1 MDPAL
6 RFALLGQV
14 RAWRGDVEV
23 DLGSRQQRAVLA
35 VLLLR
40 EGQPLPVDEAA
51 RELWGDDVPRGAAS
65 TIRTYVYRLRRI
77 LGGGGPGLITSS
89 GGGYVLAVDPLAVDV
104 GLFRHHIHKAREAL
118 RSGDTSSAAAGL
130 RAGLALW
137 QGTPLSGAVGPGSTA
152 HRVRLEQMRAAAV
165 VDELAVSIELGCHV
179 EAVSELTALV
189 SRHPLR
195 ERLWELLI
203 LALYRSGQRAEAL
216 AAYRDIRR
224 LLRDE
229 LGLEPGAGLRELH
242 ARILADDGSPTA
254 PITEPV
260 VTPTPAQ
267 LPADT
272 ADFVGRSPEI
282 TWITDRLLCP
292 DGPALVGITG
302 FTGMGKTAL
311 ATHVARSVRH
321 HFRDGQLFA
330 TLSTPGGPP
339 VDPGEIL
346 AGFLAAFGIGR
357 DRLPAAVGERSA
369 LWRTLLTERRIL
381 VVLDDAD
388 SSEQVL
394 PLLPAA
400 PSSAVIVTSW
410 RRLIDL
416 PGLRSV
422 AVGPLAD
429 EDALTLMGR
438 LAGHER
444 LRAEPCAAEGI
455 VAECSAQPLA
465 VRISAARLLARP
477 RETVH
482 EVHRQI
488 REDFASPVVLDEDR
502 RAASTRFEWAMSRLA
517 PELAAACRRIAL
529 CDHDLLDVPAVA
541 PLLGV
546 EGTEARRI
554 LEALVGVHLLEAVGG
569 GRYRF
574 LTLVRAEV
582 RRHALRPSG
591 VSPRAPADD
600 FPAAHAAPTAASSAG
615 ALPLTAAR
623 ACRP

>member
-1 MDPAL
+1 MDPGL

-14 RAWRGDVEV
+14 RAWRGAVEV
-23 DLGSRQQRAVLA
+23 DLGSRQQRALLA

-40 EGQPLPVDEAA
+40 EGRPLPVDEAA
-51 RELWGDDVPRGAAS
+51 RELWGDDVPRGAAG

-77 LGGGGPGLITSS
+77 LGGGPGLITAA

-104 GLFRHHIHKAREAL
+104 GLFRHHLHKAREAL
-118 RSGDTSSAAAGL
+118 RSGDASSAAAGL

-137 QGTPLSGAVGPGSTA
+137 QGTPLSGAVGPGSNA
-152 HRVRLEQMRAAAV
+152 HRVRLEQMRSAAV

-203 LALYRSGQRAEAL
+203 LALHRSGQRTEAL
-216 AAYRDIRR
+216 EAYRDIRR
-224 LLRDE
+224 LLREE

-242 ARILADDGSPTA
+242 AGILDGDGALTA
-254 PITEPV
+254 PFTDPV
-260 VTPTPAQ
+260 VTTAPAQ

-311 ATHVARSVRH
+311 ATRVAQSVRH

-330 TLSTPGGPP
+330 TLSRPGCPP

-357 DRLPAAVGERSA
+357 DRLPAAVGARSA

-381 VVLDDAD
+381 VVLDDAH

-400 PSSAVIVTSW
+400 PSSAVIMTSW
-410 RRLIDL
+410 RRLMDL

-429 EDALTLMGR
+429 EDALALMGR
-438 LAGHER
+438 LAGQER
-444 LRAEPCAAEGI
+444 LRAEPDAAEGI

-477 RETVH
+477 RERVH
-482 EVHRQI
+482 EVRRQI
-488 REDFASPVVLDEDR
+488 REDFASPVVLDEDCG
-502 RAASTRFEWAMSRLA
+502 AANTRFEWAMSRLA
-517 PELAAACRRIAL
+517 PELAAACEQVAL
-529 CDHDLLDVPAVA
+529 CDRDLLDVPAVA

-546 EGTEARRI
+546 EGAEARRI

-574 LTLVRAEV
+574 LALVRAKV
-582 RRHALRPSG
+582 RRHALRP
-591 VSPRAPADD
+591 APGGCLISRGATGRC
-600 FPAAHAAPTAASSAG
+600 AAERLGQLRGQGGS
-615 ALPLTAAR
+615 R
-623 ACRP
+623 

>member
-14 RAWRGDVEV
+14 RAWRDGVEL
-23 DLGSRQQRAVLA
+23 DLGSRQQRAMLA

-40 EGQPLPVDEAA
+40 EGRPVPVDEAA
-51 RELWGDDVPRGAAS
+51 RELWGEDVPRGAAG
-65 TIRTYVYRLRRI
+65 TVRTYVYRLRRI
-77 LGGGGPGLITSS
+77 LGAGGPRLITSAGS
-89 GGGYVLAVDPLAVDV
+89 GYVLAVDPLAVDV
-104 GLFRHHIHKAREAL
+104 GLFRHHLHRAREAL
-118 RSGDTSSAAAGL
+118 RSGDASSAAAGL

-137 QGTPLSGAVGPGSTA
+137 QGTPLSGAPGPGFDD
-152 HRVRLEQMRAAAV
+152 HRVRLEQMRSAAV
-165 VDELAVSIELGCHV
+165 VDELAVSIELGCHD

-203 LALYRSGQRAEAL
+203 LALHRSGRRAEAL
-216 AAYRDIRR
+216 EAYRDIRR
-224 LLRDE
+224 LLREE
-229 LGLEPGAGLRELH
+229 LGLEPGAGLSELH
-242 ARILADDGSPTA
+242 ARILAVDA
-254 PITEPV
+254 PASSAEPV
-260 VTPTPAQ
+260 VATTPAQ
-267 LPADT
+267 LPSDT

-302 FTGMGKTAL
+302 FAGMGKTAL
-311 ATHVARSVRH
+311 ATHVARAVRH

-330 TLSTPGGPP
+330 TLSRPGHPP

-357 DRLPAAVGERSA
+357 DRLPAALGERSA
-369 LWRTLLTERRIL
+369 LWRTLLTARRIL

-410 RRLIDL
+410 RRLMDL
-416 PGLRSV
+416 PGLRSL

-429 EDALTLMGR
+429 EDALALLGR
-438 LAGHER
+438 LAGRER
-444 LRAEPCAAEGI
+444 LRAEPDAAEGI

-477 RETVH
+477 RETVR
-482 EVHRQI
+482 EVHRQMCD
-488 REDFASPVVLDEDR
+488 DFASPVVLDEDC
-502 RAASTRFEWAMSRLA
+502 RAANARFEWAMSRLA
-517 PELAAACRRIAL
+517 PELAVACHRIAL
-529 CDHDLLDVPAVA
+529 CDRELLDVPAVA
-541 PLLGV
+541 PLLGT
-546 EGTEARRI
+546 EGAEARRI
-554 LEALVGVHLLEAVGG
+554 LEALVGVHLLEAVGE

-574 LTLVRAEV
+574 LTLVRAKV
-582 RRHALRPSG
+582 RRHALQ
-591 VSPRAPADD
+591 
-600 FPAAHAAPTAASSAG
+600 AAQVAAV
-615 ALPLTAAR
+615 
-623 ACRP
+623 